1 MRQAF
6 IAAFA
11 ALLLVLL
18 GSAGPGFSE
27 PAPQERKPAIVLA
40 PPSGEAAEPQAE
52 PAEVE
57 DSNRQP
63 PPIARKKPTPPPRK
77 VSAPKRT
84 PQKPAAKKA
93 PPKKAPAKKAAAK
106 RAPAQKAPVR
116 GAASPAP
123 QAKDCDYC
131 YGCESLA
138 AICKRQ
144 WVCGKRYT
152 DRLAAGLCRR

>member
-6 IAAFA
+6 TAAVA

-27 PAPQERKPAIVLA
+27 SAPQERRPAIVLA
-40 PPSGEAAEPQAE
+40 PPSGEAVEPEAAPAVE
-52 PAEVE
+52 AEV
-57 DSNRQP
+57 SNREP
-63 PPIARKKPTPPPRK
+63 PPIARKKPTPPKK
-77 VSAPKRT
+77 VSARKRT
-84 PQKPAAKKA
+84 AEKPAAKKA
-93 PPKKAPAKKAAAK
+93 PAKKAPAKKQ
-106 RAPAQKAPVR
+106 APARKAPAR
-116 GAASPAP
+116 AAASPAP

-152 DRLAAGLCRR
+152 ERLAAGLCRR

>member
-6 IAAFA
+6 IAAVA

-18 GSAGPGFSE
+18 GAAGPGFSE

-40 PPSGEAAEPQAE
+40 PPSGGAVEPDAAPDVEAGVP
-52 PAEVE
+52 
-57 DSNRQP
+57 NRPP

-77 VSAPKRT
+77 VSAPQRA

-93 PPKKAPAKKAAAK
+93 PAKKAPVNK
-106 RAPAQKAPVR
+106 APARA
-116 GAASPAP
+116 AASPAP

-131 YGCESLA
+131 YGCESLS

-144 WVCGKRYT
+144 WVCGRQYT
-152 DRLAAGLCRR
+152 QRLAAGLCRR

>member
-18 GSAGPGFSE
+18 GAAGPGFSQ

-40 PPSGEAAEPQAE
+40 PPPGQAVEPEAAPAVE
-52 PAEVE
+52 AEVP
-57 DSNRQP
+57 DRQP
-63 PPIARKKPTPPPRK
+63 PPIARKKPPPPK
-77 VSAPKRT
+77 KASAPKRAAE
-84 PQKPAAKKA
+84 KPAAKKA
-93 PPKKAPAKKAAAK
+93 PAKKAPVD
-106 RAPAQKAPVR
+106 KAPVDKAPAR
-116 GAASPAP
+116 AAASPAP

-131 YGCESLA
+131 YGCESLS

-144 WVCGKRYT
+144 WVCGRQYT
-152 DRLAAGLCRR
+152 ERLAAGLCRR